1 MLKKSYSRG
10 RIWKINCLIQNWC
23 PWVLFIPSFILS
35 KALWSFGTKAAKKSC
50 YREFEK
56 ATVEIRICIPEYPFV
71 ISFIPNKALWSF
83 EIKFDQKGFV
93 GTESEKYILELKI
106 SSWEYPYV
114 LSFILN
120 KTLWSCG
127 AKFAR
132 KVILG
137 TKLKRA
143 IVKFRINT
151 PEYLFVWTFIL
162 NKVLW
167 NWGTKFAQNRYFR
180 RKDSENNC
188 RRQNQDPSIP
198 LCIEFHFKQSTF
210 KFRDQICPKNVFWGW
225 HLVK

>member
-1 MLKKSYSRG
+1 MIFLTNPFIFCIARRFG
-10 RIWKINCLIQNWC
+10 RRLQPIFRQFVNLISHNKYN
-23 PWVLFIPSFILS
+23 VLRSNS
-35 KALWSFGTKAAKKSC
+35 TK
-50 YREFEK
+50 
-56 ATVEIRICIPEYPFV
+56 
-71 ISFIPNKALWSF
+71 
-83 EIKFDQKGFV
+83 KGFV
-93 GTESEKYILELKI
+93 GTESERYILELKI